1 LETLTPSTCTATA
14 FRDWSFIDKTFIET
28 FLYGL
33 NSIVESATLNDMI
46 DTVNQIHESCKLA
59 LDTLNDLLTFD
70 KIDENKLVIECDDID
85 PWMMVCETAK
95 PFMLNAKEANVL
107 FNISCS
113 EANTNWTFSHNI
125 KGDRFKLSQVIRN
138 LISNA
143 LKFTPPLGSVR
154 VKLEKIPIRQS
165 SLSACLDSNSAI
177 RISVEDSGAG
187 ISTENQKKLFGQYV
201 QFNASQ
207 LQKGNGSGLGLWI
220 SRSKKSVF
228 VFSSTLIFSHLGIVE
243 LHGGKINAFSA
254 GEGQGAT
261 FYLDLP
267 LFSTEVSRA
276 TASNIPREYL
286 NNTDGGV
293 LDNSVSE
300 KSMKTI
306 PSKPSMLNNL
316 VRGISALSSGAGV
329 KRTAEHSLLNNRVVM
344 LNTEASEVNL
354 IGRSESV
361 HAIMKRQFATR
372 TMPTDKNG
380 RLILPSSEM
389 SFHVPS
395 RFTRD
400 QSVLSEDYENVEEEE
415 EEEEVDTILNNDAF
429 VANRPPN
436 GWFDHLT
443 KLLHGVSGNTGSNS
457 GGGHKAG
464 KRGSI
469 TSRILPSASFL
480 SASSSTY
487 SLPLFLKEKHGKKI
501 SDDAVLCNATS
512 EEKSNDCDY
521 VLDQHKVLNDESSP
535 DIEKG
540 NLYETVTLPLPLL
553 GLSPFDSSGG
563 EITSR
568 PFTPVSSTRGGGGR
582 SKKVIRIELTELAS
596 KSSDQATTTH
606 RSLQLEP
613 TLSPQGRAVLGTP
626 HCIDRNN
633 NLALVNKENFFAKGV
648 EQESFRS
655 DKKDLLSWEKGL
667 SILIVDDAASNR
679 KMLKKLLLSCGHNVF
694 EAKDG
699 IECLE
704 LLDCSS
710 DSSSG
715 ANSKIGKIDVLLI
728 DDHMPR
734 MDGPVAVKLLKD
746 RGFPGLIYA
755 VSGVVD
761 DREIQ
766 IFLEAG
772 ALAVFTKPL
781 NVEALKLSINSQYEN
796 LKAIN

>member
-1 LETLTPSTCTATA
+1 MCTATA

-33 NSIVESATLNDMI
+33 NSIVESATLTDMI
-46 DTVNQIHESCKLA
+46 DTVNQIHESCKVA

-113 EANTNWTFSHNI
+113 EANTNWTFSHYI

-165 SLSACLDSNSAI
+165 SLSGCLDSYSAI

-220 SRSKKSVF
+220 SRSKKSFF
-228 VFSSTLIFSHLGIVE
+228 VFQLHSIFFWYFLRLGIVE
-243 LHGGKINAFSA
+243 LHGGKINAFST

-261 FYLDLP
+261 FYLELP
-267 LFSTEVSRA
+267 LFSTEPSRA
-276 TASNIPREYL
+276 TASNIPRDYL
-286 NNTDGGV
+286 NSSNGGV
-293 LDNSVSE
+293 LDSSVSE

-306 PSKPSMLNNL
+306 PSKPSLLNNL
-316 VRGISALSSGAGV
+316 VRGISALSNGAGA
-329 KRTAEHSLLNNRVVM
+329 KKTAELSLLNNRVVM
-344 LNTEASEVNL
+344 LNTEPSQLNL
-354 IGRSESV
+354 TGRSKSV

-380 RLILPSSEM
+380 RLIFPSSEM

-400 QSVLSEDYENVEEEE
+400 QSVLSEDYENVEDEE

-436 GWFDHLT
+436 GWFEHLT

-457 GGGHKAG
+457 GGGHKGG

-501 SDDAVLCNATS
+501 PDDAVLCNLAS
-512 EEKSNDCDY
+512 EEKSNECDY
-521 VLDQHKVLNDESSP
+521 VLDPHKVLNDEGSP

-540 NLYETVTLPLPLL
+540 NIHETVTLPLPVLE
-553 GLSPFDSSGG
+553 LSPFDISGG

-568 PFTPVSSTRGGGGR
+568 TFTPVSAARGGGTR

-596 KSSDQATTTH
+596 KSSDQGTTTH
-606 RSLQLEP
+606 RSLQLET
-613 TLSPQGRAVLGTP
+613 TLSPQGKAVLGAP
-626 HCIDRNN
+626 HCLDRNN
-633 NLALVNKENFFAKGV
+633 DLALVSKENLFAKGIK
-648 EQESFRS
+648 QESFRF

-704 LLDCSS
+704 LLDYST

-715 ANSKIGKIDVLLI
+715 ANSGIGKIDVLLI

-766 IFLEAG
+766 FFLEAG

-796 LKAIN
+796 LKKIN